1 MSRST
6 LRILLTLSMYV
17 GVALFLL
24 PYFSGRLSTGLLL
37 LILGGSVALVS
48 GLLRCYLTDGEC
60 SDRTFHK
67 PTP

>member
-1 MSRST
+1 MHRAT
-6 LRILLTLSMYV
+6 LRILLTIAMYV

-37 LILGGSVALVS
+37 LILGGSIAIIS

-60 SDRTFHK
+60 GDRTIHK
-67 PTP
+67 FIP